1 MESQLCNPKHLLLI
15 STARKYN
22 ILLYNISVYPASVES
37 SHDEK
42 NRTDETSADNQ
53 DLTYFDAH
61 RRFSILICWRFK
73 EHRPVILES
82 TTTDK
87 SSSNLLLHP
96 AKEFNQ

>member
-1 MESQLCNPKHLLLI
+1 MKF
-15 STARKYN
+15 KFF
-22 ILLYNISVYPASVES
+22 SVYPASVES

-53 DLTYFDAH
+53 DLTYFDAP